1 MYLKFEGKYVE
12 KSDTSGSMYQT
23 INIALLSLKLYW
35 SKQESTVS
43 YLIMARNMRQTNF
56 INYFCIK

>member
-23 INIALLSLKLYW
+23 INIALLSLKLY
-35 SKQESTVS
+35 
-43 YLIMARNMRQTNF
+43 
-56 INYFCIK
+56 